1 MEKKLRFYYL
11 SKSIITMRFL
21 RFIFSITFFK
31 QLAII
36 GFSSVL
42 LFFFVSLSLTIY
54 TKHNNYQIVP
64 NFEGVQIAQLPL
76 LIENENLRY
85 EIIDSSRFDPEKVPL
100 SVIKHLPT
108 KGSEVKENRKIYFTV
123 NPSGYRKVTVPNLIQ
138 ITKRN
143 AESMIKSSGFE
154 IGDYS
159 YEDNIGKD
167 MVLEIK
173 FEGKII
179 KPGELLPRTSKID
192 LVLGNGNR

>member
-85 EIIDSSRFDPEKVPL
+85 EIIDSSRFDPEKASL
-100 SVIKHLPT
+100 SVITHLPS

-159 YEDNIGKD
+159 YKDNIGKD

>member
-1 MEKKLRFYYL
+1 V
-11 SKSIITMRFL
+11 RFL
-21 RFIFSITFFK
+21 RFILSITFFK

-36 GFSSVL
+36 GLSSVL
-42 LFFFVSLSLTIY
+42 LFIFVSLSLTIY

-64 NFEGVQIAQLPL
+64 NFEGIQISQLPL

-85 EIIDSSRFDPEKVPL
+85 EIIDSSRFDPERAPL
-100 SVIKHLPT
+100 SVITHLPS
-108 KGSEVKENRKIYFTV
+108 KGSEVKENRKIYFTL

-159 YEDNIGKD
+159 YKNNIGKD
-167 MVLEIK
+167 MVLEIM
-173 FEGKII
+173 FNGKII
-179 KPGELLPRTSKID
+179 KPGELLPRKSKID